1 MLWEEPKGLGK
12 ISTGFRLGL
21 TAFLIVAG
29 IGYLLGFTNIWL
41 TYSGVDGKPGLSVAD
56 VRIAFYGNRGAT
68 RLQKAI
74 DGPMKQYL
82 ASDADGAKIKGWINA
97 GGKESGFADVKSA
110 FESCL
115 ACHSKDVKT
124 AGVVLEDYASVSP
137 LLAQDT
143 GMPFPRLVTVSH
155 IHVLATLPLIFL
167 LCLVFSFTLFG
178 NRFKAAVIVYSFA
191 SIVLDIGSWW
201 LAKASGS
208 LAVFVILG
216 GMALALAFGALIVLS
231 LYDMW
236 LRKAD

>member
-1 MLWEEPKGLGK
+1 MLWQEPTGLGK
-12 ISTGFRLGL
+12 ISTGFKLGL

-41 TYSGVDGKPGLSVAD
+41 TYSPVDGKPGLSVAD
-56 VRIAFYGNRGAT
+56 VRIAFWGNRGAT

-74 DGPMKQYL
+74 DGPMQGYL
-82 ASDADGAKIKGWINA
+82 ASEADGVKIKDWINA
-97 GGKESGFADVKSA
+97 GGKESGFADMKGP
-110 FESCL
+110 FEACL
-115 ACHSKDVKT
+115 ACHSKDAKT
-124 AGVVLEDYASVSP
+124 AGVVLEDYAGVAP
-137 LLAQDT
+137 LLAKDT
-143 GMPFPRLVTVSH
+143 GMPISRLVTLSH

-167 LCLVFSFTLFG
+167 LCLVFSFSRFG
-178 NRFKAAVIVYSFA
+178 NPFKSAVIVYSFA

-208 LAVFVILG
+208 LAVLVILG
-216 GMALALAFGALIVLS
+216 GLTLALAFAALIVLS

>member
-1 MLWEEPKGLGK
+1 MLWQEPTGLGK
-12 ISTGFRLGL
+12 ISTGFKLGL

-29 IGYLLGFTNIWL
+29 IGYLLGFANIYL
-41 TYSGVDGKPGLSVAD
+41 TYSPVDGKPGLSVAD
-56 VRIAFYGNRGAT
+56 VRIAFWGNRGAT

-82 ASDADGAKIKGWINA
+82 ASDADGAKIKDWISA
-97 GGKESGFADVKSA
+97 GGKESGFADLKGS
-110 FESCL
+110 FEACL

-124 AGVVLEDYASVSP
+124 AGVVMEDYASVAP

-143 GMPFPRLVTVSH
+143 GMPISRLVTLSH

-167 LCLVFSFTLFG
+167 LCLVFSFSRFG
-178 NRFKAAVIVYSFA
+178 NPFKSAVIVFSFA

-208 LAVFVILG
+208 LAVLVLLG
-216 GMALALAFGALIVLS
+216 GLCLAAAFLVLIVLS